1 MNKKLAVTFGRFN
14 FISKGHVNFIET
26 VLKKWDELYL
36 IILVP
41 DDISMSM
48 FYKNPATQNFLD
60 KCKSKIHSKPL
71 LSINY
76 RVNAFSEVIKNN
88 PKLQGKVHLS
98 VSCRPDANVALF
110 NASYPEKFFDL
121 VFPNDD
127 TTQLDK
133 SKICEFEKVFFRK
146 VYGVNP
152 DFILHNSQIEKYHTY
167 EQNLDA
173 VAYQYYKDE
182 NIL

>member
-60 KCKSKIHSKPL
+60 KS
-71 LSINY
+71 
-76 RVNAFSEVIKNN
+76 
-88 PKLQGKVHLS
+88 
-98 VSCRPDANVALF
+98 
-110 NASYPEKFFDL
+110 
-121 VFPNDD
+121 
-127 TTQLDK
+127 
-133 SKICEFEKVFFRK
+133 
-146 VYGVNP
+146 
-152 DFILHNSQIEKYHTY
+152 
-167 EQNLDA
+167 
-173 VAYQYYKDE
+173 
-182 NIL
+182 